1 MIVKIIARTTKMTP
15 KIVAI
20 CGLKRSGKDTIAD
33 TLCQHYGYE
42 KVKIATPLK
51 DALKTLFQF
60 TDAQVEGD
68 DKDTID
74 PRWGVEPRRLMQFI
88 GTEVMQFHLQE
99 VLPNVGRK
107 FWIQRLVEEHISSGP
122 STKMIVI
129 PDLRFK
135 HEYELLSKHNA
146 VFWRVERF
154 EEQANGDTHSSEQ
167 EYMDIPVQHI
177 FKNNG
182 SKESLEYLVIDTM
195 SQLIKTDGHIS

>member
-1 MIVKIIARTTKMTP
+1 MIIKIIANKMAP
-15 KIVAI
+15 KIIAI

-51 DALKTLFQF
+51 DALKALFQL

-68 DKDTID
+68 AKDAVD

-99 VLPNVGRK
+99 ILPTVGRK
-107 FWIQRLVEEHISSGP
+107 FWIQRLVEEHISS
-122 STKMIVI
+122 SNKMIVI
-129 PDLRFK
+129 SDLRFK
-135 HEYELLSKHNA
+135 HEYDLLSQHDA

-154 EEQANGDTHSSEQ
+154 EKETHGDVHSSER

-177 FKNNG
+177 FKNDS
-182 SKESLEYLVIDTM
+182 SKECLEHLVMDEM
-195 SQLIKTDGHIS
+195 SQLIKANGHTT

>member
-1 MIVKIIARTTKMTP
+1 MPQII
-15 KIVAI
+15 AI

-33 TLCQHYGYE
+33 TLCHHYGYE

-68 DKDTID
+68 EKDSID
-74 PRWGVEPRRLMQFI
+74 PRWGVKPRRLMQFI

-99 VLPNVGRK
+99 VLPDVGRQ
-107 FWIQRLVEEHISSGP
+107 FWIQRLVEEHIANSN
-122 STKMIVI
+122 KMIVI

-135 HEYELLSKHNA
+135 HEYDLLSKHNA
-146 VFWRVERF
+146 VFWRVERL
-154 EEQANGDTHSSEQ
+154 EKQLECTDTHSSER
-167 EYMDIPVQHI
+167 EYLDIPVQHI

-182 SKESLEYLVIDTM
+182 SKEHLEGLVMDTF
-195 SQLIKTDGHIS
+195 SQLIKSDGHTS